1 MPAKTPL
8 TRVRRGFV
16 VLGVVMLSA
25 IGGYKLLTGKSWLE
39 AAYMVVIT
47 VSSVGFSESTVVGPA
62 MQIYFILLI
71 LLGMSAAGY
80 TLGGFFQMMTEGEI
94 DRALGLRR
102 ASREIKQLKD
112 HTILCGFGRTG
123 HVLAEQLARK
133 KQQFV
138 VIDKSSDAIADAQ
151 ELGYSIVVGDATEEE
166 TLLAAGVERAK
177 NVVTVLSDDADSV
190 FIALSARN
198 INAGLHIIA
207 RAEQKSSQKKLIQ
220 ASADRVVLPA
230 AIGAQRIAA
239 MLLRPTTVELFELV
253 MDRAEL
259 DVEVAEI
266 TIGPDSPLAGLTARI
281 ANARQKHGLMIVAVR
296 QAAGKMLFNPDGDLP
311 FTTGDTLIVI
321 GNPSDIARFREQLPG
336 EG

>member
-8 TRVRRGFV
+8 YRVRRGFV
-16 VLGVVMLSA
+16 VLGVVMVCA
-25 IGGYKLLTGKSWLE
+25 VAGYKLLTGKDWLE

-47 VSSVGFSESTVVGPA
+47 VSSVGFSESTSVGPV
-62 MQIYFILLI
+62 MQIYFIIVI

-123 HVLAEQLARK
+123 HVLAEQLDEQ
-133 KQQFV
+133 KQKFV
-138 VIDKSSDAIADAQ
+138 VVDKSADLIADAQ
-151 ELGYSIVVGDATEEE
+151 ELGYLIVVGDATQEE
-166 TLLAAGVERAK
+166 TLIAAGVENAK

-190 FIALSARN
+190 FIALTARN
-198 INAGLHIIA
+198 INKNLHIIA
-207 RAEQKSSQKKLIQ
+207 RAEKKSSQTKLIQ
-220 ASADRVVLPA
+220 AGADRVVLPA
-230 AIGAQRIAA
+230 TIGAHRIAA

-259 DVEVAEI
+259 DIQVAEI
-266 TIGPDSPLAGLTARI
+266 AVDPESPLVGLTPRT

-296 QAAGKMLFNPDGDLP
+296 QAAGKMLFNPDEDLQFAAGDM
-311 FTTGDTLIVI
+311 LIVI
-321 GNPSDIARFREQLPG
+321 GNPSDVAGFRDQQSD
-336 EG
+336 